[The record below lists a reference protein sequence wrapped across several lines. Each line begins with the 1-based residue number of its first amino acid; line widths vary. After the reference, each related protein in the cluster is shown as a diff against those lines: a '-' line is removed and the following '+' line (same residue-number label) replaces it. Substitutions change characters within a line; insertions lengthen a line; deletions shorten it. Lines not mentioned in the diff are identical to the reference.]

1 MDANKDFE
9 ALMGDVGP
17 LEKRDLTLMV
27 LDRIKIMLEKGILK
41 AGSKL
46 PTEQEMTRV
55 LGISRPSL
63 RQAYKFLSILGIL
76 RAVPGDGTYISD
88 STSKVLAMPLMF
100 LMLMKKISLEDIF
113 GFRITVE
120 GELASLAATRAT
132 AEEVEKIRNQIHLM
146 TSALADRKRYLEAEY
161 EFHNRIARAA
171 HNPLLLEIILIV
183 SELLWEMRKAL
194 VPVIPEIKDDLRQH
208 RNIYE
213 KIRARNAEAAREA
226 MHLHLRAALQLA
238 KKSGLVKESDVSE
251 SEKAPSRKKRA

>member
-1 MDANKDFE
+1 MEANKDFE

-76 RAVPGDGTYISD
+76 RAVPGNGTYISH
-88 STSKVLAMPLMF
+88 STSRVLAMPLMF

-113 GFRITVE
+113 GFRVTVE
-120 GELASLAATRAT
+120 GELASLAATKATT
-132 AEEVEKIRNQIHLM
+132 AELDIIKNQIDVMSSSLG
-146 TSALADRKRYLEAEY
+146 DRQRYLEAEY
-161 EFHNRIARAA
+161 EFHNGIARAA
-171 HNPLLLEIILIV
+171 HNPLLLEIIVIV
-183 SELLWEMRKAL
+183 SELLWEMRKEL
-194 VPVIPEIKDDLRQH
+194 VPIIPEIKEDLRQH
-208 RNIYE
+208 RN
-213 KIRARNAEAAREA
+213 
-226 MHLHLRAALQLA
+226 
-238 KKSGLVKESDVSE
+238 
-251 SEKAPSRKKRA
+251 

>member
-1 MDANKDFE
+1 MRQRGLHTPSITETRDSTLTA
-9 ALMGDVGP
+9 ALKPLKRTDVTQLVVDRLRNL
-17 LEKRDLTLMV
+17 LEQRV
-27 LDRIKIMLEKGILK
+27 LKP
-41 AGSKL
+41 GSKL
-46 PTEQEMTRV
+46 PPEPEMSKL

-63 RQAYKFLSILGIL
+63 RQAYKALSILGVL
-76 RAVPGDGTYISD
+76 RAVPGNGTYISD

-194 VPVIPEIKDDLRQH
+194 VPIIPEIKEDLRQH

-213 KIRARNAEAAREA
+213 KIRARKPDTAR
-226 MHLHLRAALQLA
+226 
-238 KKSGLVKESDVSE
+238 KGT
-251 SEKAPSRKKRA
+251 